1 MSAAPEAGE
10 RLRLTVVIPNYNH
23 AAILPRAIAS
33 VLAQSGPETEILVV
47 DDGSKDH
54 SVELITELAS
64 RHPAIRLIRHAA
76 NAGAPAA
83 LNTGLEAARGDY
95 ISFLGADDVALAG
108 LYDTMIDALE
118 SHPAA
123 PLACGEIVTF
133 DAGDRL
139 HGLRPIMPPAREARY
154 FSPDDVMRHVRG
166 SDNWICNTVTV
177 YRTPEIRE
185 TGGFDPALGAFCDGF
200 LVRQLAFAQGFCFVP
215 GIYGGWQVAADTL
228 SATSM
233 LRPEEN
239 RRLTNL
245 LTTRL
250 RESVV
255 GRQDPDYPAL
265 YRRRWQFSTARL
277 RLVWKQA
284 QCEPAE
290 LVEAV
295 DGNDF
300 DRRVL
305 SGIRKTIGF
314 SKAGRLGAMAWLTL
328 RVRPFPLRLVAMH
341 AVRNRL
347 LLRRNSARIKAQLGT
362 LKAAGARLTGGG

>member
-1 MSAAPEAGE
+1 MSTTPEAE
-10 RLRLTVVIPNYNH
+10 APWLLTVVIPNYNH

-54 SVELITELAS
+54 SVELVTELAS
-64 RHPAIRLIRHAA
+64 RHPTIRLIRHAA

-108 LYDTMIDALE
+108 LYDTMIGALE
-118 SHPAA
+118 VHPVA
-123 PLACGEIVTF
+123 PLACGGIVTF
-133 DAGDRL
+133 DTGDRL

-154 FSPDDVMRHVRG
+154 FSPDDVMRRLRG
-166 SDNWICNTVTV
+166 SDNWICNTATV
-177 YRTPEIRE
+177 YRTSEIRK
-185 TGGFDPALGAFCDGF
+185 TGGFDPTLGAFCDGF

-215 GIYGGWQVAADTL
+215 GIYGGWQVAANTL

-239 RRLTNL
+239 RRLTGL

-250 RESVV
+250 RDSAV
-255 GRQDPDYPAL
+255 GRRDPDYPDL

-277 RLVWKQA
+277 RLAWKQSD
-284 QCEPAE
+284 CDPEE
-290 LVEAV
+290 LVDAI
-295 DGNDF
+295 DGNSF
-300 DRRVL
+300 DRWILGSIHGAV
-305 SGIRKTIGF
+305 GF
-314 SKAGRLGAMAWLTL
+314 SRLGRIGAMAWITL
-328 RVRPFPLRLVAMH
+328 RMRPFPLGSLVVH
-341 AVRNRL
+341 AVRNRMVL
-347 LLRRNSARIKAQLGT
+347 HGISASAQAQLIS
-362 LKAAGARLTGGG
+362 LRAAGARLTGGK